1 MSDHKHTYCNKGHEL
16 SGGNIR
22 LRANS
27 TRRECRICRN
37 ERQRNY
43 MRKVCPIPKEQW
55 EVLYPETHDI
65 TKFAHEIYQLE
76 LETISKIVAK
86 GRSLR

>member
-1 MSDHKHTYCNKGHEL
+1 
-16 SGGNIR
+16 
-22 LRANS
+22 
-27 TRRECRICRN
+27 
-37 ERQRNY
+37 